1 MEHHFLL
8 VYAGISSILSHYV
21 VFHIACLRCIFSMDC
36 EFRGCAQ
43 FIRNLRFDWF
53 LSAKLHSRTKNAP
66 CAWHHSACIFQ
77 WILCISLAHL
87 ECVWW
92 AAGPC
97 RICKLIVFCSTW
109 ETSWVR
115 VWFLDVLTH
124 IVFFG
129 YMGRF
134 GVCDGRWNI
143 SICLFFTILLTQ
155 SWFVSV

>member
-8 VYAGISSILSHYV
+8 VYAGISSILFHYV
-21 VFHIACLRCIFSMDC
+21 VFHIACLRCIF
-36 EFRGCAQ
+36 
-43 FIRNLRFDWF
+43 
-53 LSAKLHSRTKNAP
+53 
-66 CAWHHSACIFQ
+66 Q
-77 WILCISLAHL
+77 WIVSFGDVLSSFAIFDLIDFYQPNFIPEQNMHHVLDIILLVFSHEFFAFHWPIWSASGGRQDHVEFANSL
-87 ECVWW
+87 
-92 AAGPC
+92 
-97 RICKLIVFCSTW
+97 FFFSTW